1 MTHHDAHRPQA
12 MHRSLRAPA
21 LAAILAV
28 ALLGGCK
35 DETKPQQ
42 AAPPP
47 PGVGVVT
54 VHSQP
59 VTLTAEL
66 PGRTAA
72 SLVAEVRPQ
81 VDGIIRE
88 RLFAEGGEV
97 KAGEVLYRIESSR
110 YQAAY
115 DAAVAAQRQA
125 EAAVPS
131 AANRVERY
139 KKLAQANAVSRQ
151 DLEDAQATLQANRAA
166 VAAARAEVER
176 ALINLDYTDITAPIG
191 GRIDRS
197 LVTQGALVTASQAA
211 ALTTIRRLDPV
222 HVDVTQSSSD
232 LLRLRQAVAEGRIK
246 RVGQSIEVRL
256 RLENGAIYAHPGTL
270 AFAEAN
276 VSETTG
282 TYILRATFPN
292 PERLLLPGMYVHA
305 IVGEGVAER
314 GILVPQRGV
323 TRNLKGEPTAM
334 VVKPDNTVE
343 VRVLGISRS
352 LGNDWLVES
361 GLADGDR
368 VIVSGSQKARPG
380 AVVTPEPM
388 VVDPATG
395 EAKKADQP
403 APAKG

>member
-1 MTHHDAHRPQA
+1 MVTFPEALRPRA
-12 MHRSLRAPA
+12 KHLRASA
-21 LAAILAV
+21 LAAAV
-28 ALLGGCK
+28 AALLLTGCN
-35 DETKPQQ
+35 DEKKSQQ

-47 PGVGVVT
+47 PGVGVVA
-54 VHSQP
+54 VHAQD
-59 VTLTAEL
+59 VTLIADL

-97 KAGEVLYRIESSR
+97 KAGEVLYRIDASR

-115 DAAVAAQRQA
+115 DAAQAALHQA

-131 AANRVERY
+131 AAARVERY

-151 DLEDAQATLQANRAA
+151 DLEDAEATLKANRAA
-166 VAAARAEVER
+166 VAAARAEVES
-176 ALINLDYTDITAPIG
+176 ALINLDYTDITAPIA

-197 LVTQGALVTASQAA
+197 IYTQGALVTASQSA
-211 ALTTIRRLDPV
+211 ALTTIRKIDPV

-232 LLRLRQAVAEGRIK
+232 LLRLRRAVEAGRIK
-246 RVGQSIEVRL
+246 RVGGSIEVKL
-256 RLENGAIYAHPGTL
+256 RLEDGSVYAHPGTL

-305 IVGEGVAER
+305 IVAEGVAEK

-323 TRNLKGEPTAM
+323 SRNLKGEPIAM
-334 VVKPDNTVE
+334 VVKPDDTVE
-343 VRVLGISRS
+343 VRVLNIARS
-352 LGNDWLVES
+352 IGNDWLVES

-368 VIVSGSQKARPG
+368 VIVSGSQRARQG
-380 AVVTPEPM
+380 GKVTPEAM
-388 VVDPATG
+388 VIDPATG
-395 EAKKADQP
+395 EAKKAGEP

>member
-1 MTHHDAHRPQA
+1 MNIQESHRPMA
-12 MHRSLRAPA
+12 MPRALRAPA

-28 ALLGGCK
+28 ALLAGCK
-35 DETKPQQ
+35 DEAKPQQ

-47 PGVGVVT
+47 AVGVVVVRT
-54 VHSQP
+54 AP

-66 PGRTAA
+66 PGRTSA

-88 RLFAEGGEV
+88 RLFTEGGEV
-97 KAGEVLYRIESSR
+97 KAGEILYRIDPSR

-115 DAAVAAQRQA
+115 DAAVADQRQA

-131 AANRVERY
+131 AASKVERY

-151 DLEDAQATLQANRAA
+151 DLEDAEATLMANRAA
-166 VAAARAEVER
+166 VAAARAAVES
-176 ALINLDYTDITAPIG
+176 ALINLDYTDITAPIS

-197 LVTQGALVTASQAA
+197 LFTQGALVTASQSA
-211 ALTTIRRLDPV
+211 ALTTIRRIDTI
-222 HVDVTQSSSD
+222 HVDVTQSSAE
-232 LLRLRQAVAEGRIK
+232 LLRLRQALAEGRVK
-246 RVGQSIEVRL
+246 GAGGGIEVRL
-256 RLENGAIYAHPGTL
+256 RLENGAIYAHPGAL
-270 AFAEAN
+270 SFAEAN

-305 IVGEGVAER
+305 IVAEGVAEN
-314 GILVPQRGV
+314 GLLVPQRGV
-323 TRNLKGEPTAM
+323 TRNLKGEPIAM
-334 VVKPDNTVE
+334 VVGEGDKVE

-352 LGNDWLVES
+352 IGNDWLVES
-361 GLADGDR
+361 GLKDGDR
-368 VIVSGSQKARPG
+368 VIVSGSQKARAG
-380 AVVTPEPM
+380 AVAKPETM
-388 VVDPATG
+388 VVDPASG
-395 EAKKADQP
+395 EAKPAGQS

>member
-1 MTHHDAHRPQA
+1 MVTFPDALRPRA
-12 MHRSLRAPA
+12 GFLRASS
-21 LAAILAV
+21 LAALVAV
-28 ALLGGCK
+28 VLLGGCK

-42 AAPPP
+42 APPP

-54 VHSQP
+54 VHARP

-97 KAGEVLYRIESSR
+97 KAGEVLYRIDASR

-115 DAAVAAQRQA
+115 DAAQAALHQA

-131 AANRVERY
+131 AAARVERY

-151 DLEDAQATLQANRAA
+151 DLEDAEATLKANRAA
-166 VAAARAEVER
+166 VAAARAEVES
-176 ALINLDYTDITAPIG
+176 ALINLDYTDITAPIA

-197 LVTQGALVTASQAA
+197 IYTQGALVTASQSA
-211 ALTTIRRLDPV
+211 ALTTIRKLDPI
-222 HVDVTQSSSD
+222 HVDVTQSSAD
-232 LLRLRQAVAEGRIK
+232 LLRLRQAVASGRIK
-246 RVGQSIEVRL
+246 RVGESIEVRL
-256 RLENGAIYAHPGTL
+256 RLEDGSIYAHPGAL

-305 IVGEGVAER
+305 IVAEGVAER

-323 TRNLKGEPTAM
+323 SRNLKGEPIAM
-334 VVKPDNTVE
+334 VVGADNKVQ
-343 VRVLGISRS
+343 VRVLGIARS

-368 VIVSGSQKARPG
+368 VIVSGSQKARAG
-380 AVVTPEPM
+380 AAVTPEAM

-403 APAKG
+403 APVKG